1 MIDAIESSVV
11 ICGLPASGKTTY
23 LAALWHVV
31 IERTNPDAVLKFDT
45 LKDGDHAHLQAIAR
59 RWRQAKVQI
68 HTETSSGKIVSMKL
82 KDAAGRKVRMT
93 FPDLS
98 GESYQQI
105 WEARECAPELAKL
118 LQEGNG
124 ILLFIHADK
133 IKAPMGV
140 AEISRHAAGL
150 ANNGTPE
157 ESSFEEWHPKDAPTA
172 VQLVEILQMLRSDA
186 LRAPAR
192 KLAVV
197 FSAWDKVEEEE
208 VSPEELMTRDLPLLD
223 QYLRYGLGDWE
234 VRIYGLSAQGGEYE
248 EEGAAKDVDRDAK
261 VAEIRAVSDAANR
274 IRLLTPE
281 LSTDLTE
288 PIAWLTQ

>member
-1 MIDAIESSVV
+1 MTEMTESSVV

-31 IERTNPDAVLKFDT
+31 IERTNPDALLKFDT
-45 LKDGDHAHLQAIAR
+45 LKDGDHAHLNAITR

-68 HTETSSGKIVSMKL
+68 HTETSSGKIVSMSL
-82 KDAAGRKVRMT
+82 KDGADRKVRMT

-118 LQEGNG
+118 LREGDG

-133 IKAPMGV
+133 IKLPMGV
-140 AEISRHAAGL
+140 AEISHHTAGL
-150 ANNGTPE
+150 TNNGTPGE
-157 ESSFEEWHPKDAPTA
+157 VAFEEWHPKNSPTA
-172 VQLVEILQMLRSDA
+172 VQLVEILQMLRSDP
-186 LRAPAR
+186 LRARAR

-208 VSPEELMTRDLPLLD
+208 LSPEELMARDLPLLD
-223 QYLRYGLGDWE
+223 QYFRYGLADWE
-234 VRIYGLSAQGGEYE
+234 VRVYGLSAQGGEYE
-248 EEGAAKDVDRDAK
+248 EEGAAKDADRDAK
-261 VAEIRAVSDAANR
+261 VAEIRAVSDAADR

-281 LSTDLTE
+281 LSTDLTA